1 MICFKTSIS
10 DRCWWWGDEGRGVIC
25 LTTGSRGKGQLFSY
39 ASLLVIKLKFNMR
52 SLCRQ
57 TFSAKLRLQ
66 HFSGVR

>member
-1 MICFKTSIS
+1 M
-10 DRCWWWGDEGRGVIC
+10 IC

-39 ASLLVIKLKFNMR
+39 ASLLVIRFKFNMR